1 MKLNTYYFRVLEW
14 YALYDEIDQNQIF
27 FPTLQINGGKTLE
40 RTKKYGPTDEDYFWL
55 LFPNM
60 LEYQQSMKVTIYC
73 HFNFKTFPF
82 DSQTC
87 DLIFGSVDIFF
98 DNLQLNSTII
108 DHEKQQVDY
117 AEKGQLSIADSNLP
131 FDFSLQSLESSVI
144 EIRGNKFSYAGIRF
158 DISRSVHL

>member
-1 MKLNTYYFRVLEW
+1 
-14 YALYDEIDQNQIF
+14 
-27 FPTLQINGGKTLE
+27 
-40 RTKKYGPTDEDYFWL
+40 
-55 LFPNM
+55 
-60 LEYQQSMKVTIYC
+60 MKVTIYC

-117 AEKGQLSIADSNLP
+117 AEKGQLSIVDSSLA

>member
-1 MKLNTYYFRVLEW
+1 MLQHLPCQEFGWLAYQ
-14 YALYDEIDQNQIF
+14 DETIQNQIF

-87 DLIFGSVDIFF
+87 DLKFGPVGIFF
-98 DNLQLNSTII
+98 ENLQLNSTII

-117 AEKGQLSIADSNLP
+117 AEKGQLSIVDSSLP
-131 FDFSLQSLESSVI
+131 FDFSLQSLESSVF
-144 EIRGNKFSYAGIRF
+144 EIKSKNFSYAGIRF
-158 DISRSVHL
+158 DISRWAHQ